1 MNEKLKEMREA
12 WKNLYGSLFK
22 WIVLSGVIGSFIGL
36 IASGFSYA
44 IVWATSF
51 RQANPMIILGLP
63 LGGLLIVWMYKITG
77 QEKNSGTNLVLT
89 VVRSDE
95 EEVPGWVTPLI
106 LISTAIT
113 HLFGGSS
120 GREGAALQFGAS
132 VGNVCAKYLH
142 LNESD
147 KKIIILASMSAAF
160 SALFG
165 TPMAAVVFPMEVI
178 SVGVMYYAALVPCA
192 IASVLAAQLAGW
204 LGAARTQFTIS
215 EIPAVG
221 IIPILQVLLLAALC
235 AAVSILFCAALKGAS
250 QAYRR
255 LLPNQYARAAA
266 GGGIVVLL
274 AFLLQTG
281 DYLGAGVP
289 VIQQAM
295 AGLAEP
301 EAFALKIVF
310 TAVTIGA
317 GFKGGEIVPS
327 FFVGATFGCFFGG
340 LIGLSPSFSA
350 ALGLVALFC
359 GVTNCPLSSLLM
371 SFELFASSSA
381 DAAAAGAAA
390 GSGVFFLLAVAVS
403 YMLSGYFGLYSKQK
417 IIYSKYSP
425 RFINTES
432 I

>member
-1 MNEKLKEMREA
+1 MNEKLKEMKEA

-22 WIVLSGVIGSFIGL
+22 WIVLSGVIGSLIGL

-44 IVWATSF
+44 IVWVTSF

-63 LGGLLIVWMYKITG
+63 LGGLLIVWLYKITG

-178 SVGVMYYAALVPCA
+178 SVGVMYYAALVPCVFSAFAAQGIALLLKVRTVTPPYLVESVPNFYSVDSIKAIILA
-192 IASVLAAQLAGW
+192 IACALAGALFCIVLHNGEHYLKKW
-204 LGAARTQFTIS
+204 FPNPYVRVVAGAAG
-215 EIPAVG
+215 V
-221 IIPILQVLLLAALC
+221 IIL
-235 AAVSILFCAALKGAS
+235 
-250 QAYRR
+250 Y
-255 LLPNQYARAAA
+255 
-266 GGGIVVLL
+266 
-274 AFLLQTG
+274 FLLGT
-281 DYLGAGVP
+281 DAYLGLGTGVISASFKEA
-289 VIQQAM
+289 V
-295 AGLAEP
+295 EP
-301 EAFALKIVF
+301 QMFLLKMLF
-310 TAVTIGA
+310 TALTLCA

-327 FFVGATFGCFFGG
+327 FYIGATAGCFLGYM
-340 LIGLSPSFSA
+340 LGLSPSFAA
-350 ALGLVALFC
+350 ALGMTAVFC
-359 GVTNCPLSSLLM
+359 GVTNCPISSVLIA
-371 SFELFASSSA
+371 FELFGYSGNCFYLVT
-381 DAAAAGAAA
+381 AAIAY
-390 GSGVFFLLAVAVS
+390 L
-403 YMLSGYFGLYSKQK
+403 LSGYYGLYSGQK
-417 IIYSKYSP
+417 IVYSKAKTEY
-425 RFINTES
+425 INFKTK
-432 I
+432 

>member
-22 WIVLSGVIGSFIGL
+22 WIVLSGVIGSLIGL

-51 RQANPMIILGLP
+51 RQANSMIILGLP
-63 LGGLLIVWMYKITG
+63 LGGLLIVWLYKITG

-178 SVGVMYYAALVPCA
+178 SVGVMYYAALVPCVFSAFAAQGIALLLKVRTVTPPYLVESVPNFYSVDSIKAIILA
-192 IASVLAAQLAGW
+192 IACALAGALFCIVLHNGEHYLKKW
-204 LGAARTQFTIS
+204 FPNPYVRVVAGAAGVIILYFALRTDAYLGLGTGVIQASFKET
-215 EIPAVG
+215 VG
-221 IIPILQVLLLAALC
+221 PQM
-235 AAVSILFCAALKGAS
+235 
-250 QAYRR
+250 
-255 LLPNQYARAAA
+255 
-266 GGGIVVLL
+266 
-274 AFLLQTG
+274 FLLKM
-281 DYLGAGVP
+281 L
-289 VIQQAM
+289 
-295 AGLAEP
+295 
-301 EAFALKIVF
+301 F
-310 TAVTIGA
+310 TALTLCA
-317 GFKGGEIVPS
+317 GFKGDRTVTVYRGDTWFFYVYDPCSTDRYLCGMWNGWCLLCSYKQSDHIS
-327 FFVGATFGCFFGG
+327 FDCSRVVW
-340 LIGLSPSFSA
+340 I
-350 ALGLVALFC
+350 
-359 GVTNCPLSSLLM
+359 
-371 SFELFASSSA
+371 
-381 DAAAAGAAA
+381 
-390 GSGVFFLLAVAVS
+390 
-403 YMLSGYFGLYSKQK
+403 
-417 IIYSKYSP
+417 
-425 RFINTES
+425 
-432 I
+432 

>member
-63 LGGLLIVWMYKITG
+63 LGGLLIVWLYKITG

-160 SALFG
+160 SALFTDG
-165 TPMAAVVFPMEVI
+165 GGCI
-178 SVGVMYYAALVPCA
+178 SNGSDQCWCD
-192 IASVLAAQLAGW
+192 VLCRAG
-204 LGAARTQFTIS
+204 AMCIFCICRT
-215 EIPAVG
+215 G
-221 IIPILQVLLLAALC
+221 DC
-235 AAVSILFCAALKGAS
+235 AASESEDRYSAVFGRIGSGFLQCGFDQSDYSGNCVCACRSTVLYCAA
-250 QAYRR
+250 
-255 LLPNQYARAAA
+255 
-266 GGGIVVLL
+266 
-274 AFLLQTG
+274 
-281 DYLGAGVP
+281 
-289 VIQQAM
+289 
-295 AGLAEP
+295 
-301 EAFALKIVF
+301 
-310 TAVTIGA
+310 
-317 GFKGGEIVPS
+317 
-327 FFVGATFGCFFGG
+327 
-340 LIGLSPSFSA
+340 
-350 ALGLVALFC
+350 
-359 GVTNCPLSSLLM
+359 
-371 SFELFASSSA
+371 
-381 DAAAAGAAA
+381 
-390 GSGVFFLLAVAVS
+390 
-403 YMLSGYFGLYSKQK
+403 
-417 IIYSKYSP
+417 
-425 RFINTES
+425 
-432 I
+432 

>member
-44 IVWATSF
+44 IVWVTSF

-178 SVGVMYYAALVPCA
+178 SVGVMYYAALVPCVFSAFAAQGIALLLKVRTVTPPYLVESVPNFYSVDSIKAIILA
-192 IASVLAAQLAGW
+192 IACALAG
-204 LGAARTQFTIS
+204 
-215 EIPAVG
+215 
-221 IIPILQVLLLAALC
+221 
-235 AAVSILFCAALKGAS
+235 
-250 QAYRR
+250 
-255 LLPNQYARAAA
+255 
-266 GGGIVVLL
+266 
-274 AFLLQTG
+274 
-281 DYLGAGVP
+281 
-289 VIQQAM
+289 
-295 AGLAEP
+295 
-301 EAFALKIVF
+301 
-310 TAVTIGA
+310 
-317 GFKGGEIVPS
+317 
-327 FFVGATFGCFFGG
+327 
-340 LIGLSPSFSA
+340 
-350 ALGLVALFC
+350 ALFC
-359 GVTNCPLSSLLM
+359 IVLHNGEHYLKKWFPNPYVRVV
-371 SFELFASSSA
+371 
-381 DAAAAGAAA
+381 AGAAGVIILYFALRTDAYLGLGTGVIQASFKETA
-390 GSGVFFLLAVAVS
+390 GPQIGATLGSFMSTILAAPTDICAACGMVGVFCAVTNSPITSLLIAAELFGFNGMPFYCIVVAVS
-403 YMLSGYFGLYSKQK
+403 YLLSGYYSLYKEQKIVYSKTEN
-417 IIYSKYSP
+417 KYVDKH
-425 RFINTES
+425 TK
-432 I
+432 